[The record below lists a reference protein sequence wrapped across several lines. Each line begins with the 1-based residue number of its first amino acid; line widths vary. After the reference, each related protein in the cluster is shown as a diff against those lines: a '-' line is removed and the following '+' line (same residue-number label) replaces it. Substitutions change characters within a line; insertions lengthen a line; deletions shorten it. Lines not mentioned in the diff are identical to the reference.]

1 MTFTVAALL
10 LIASSPA
17 GAAGEPVPPFEDE
30 TWRIDITHSDEYWL
44 NVRYMVFPPGWSYS
58 GDGFSGAHVTS
69 HSGCGDSYAPM
80 LLNTA
85 YAAEGEHEVIVYFG
99 GLCTHDGDD
108 GEETKYD
115 RYPNGTQISVDA
127 TLEHFLPGEDTPVE
141 TIPRGGTVV
150 VSTDGSQ
157 PVWLWSIP
165 VTGAAPGAEAIETTS
180 SASTT
185 TGAEDEA
192 AGASEGEES
201 DIEAADA
208 AEGESSEADGG
219 GGPITLGVLLA
230 GVLLLLLLGLI
241 TLAQIT
247 RKPKGIPPP
256 GTDTSRPD
264 SPPTPVDP
272 GSEAPEA
279 AAEQHLTGAFLDMA
293 SGEIG
298 ALAPSSPPTGT
309 LGPGRTWVW
318 VSHPLDVDYYDGGAM
333 YGEPVEDKLQPG
345 RWYQAGPRDSYD
357 SCTVWSEDGEH
368 MLGDKVSDVRSA
380 PDQTTPPGT
389 RS

>member
-1 MTFTVAALL
+1 MLFTVAALL

-80 LLNTA
+80 LLNTT

-108 GEETKYD
+108 GEKTKYD

-127 TLEHFLPGEDTPVE
+127 TLEHFLPGEDTPIE
-141 TIPRGGTVV
+141 TIPRSGTVV
-150 VSTDGSQ
+150 VTTDGSQ

-165 VTGAAPGAEAIETTS
+165 VTSAAPGAEATDTTS
-180 SASTT
+180 SSSTT
-185 TGAEDEA
+185 TGEEET

-201 DIEAADA
+201 DIEAVDA

-219 GGPITLGVLLA
+219 GGPITIGVLLA
-230 GVLLLLLLGLI
+230 AVLLLVLLGVI

-256 GTDTSRPD
+256 GTDTAPPD
-264 SPPTPVDP
+264 RPPTPIDP
-272 GSEAPEA
+272 GAEAPET

-298 ALAPSSPPTGT
+298 ELAPTSPPTGT
-309 LGPGRTWVW
+309 LEPGRTWVW
-318 VSHPLDVDYYDGGAM
+318 VTHHTEVSYYQGHMAK
-333 YGEPVEDKLQPG
+333 GEVENTLQPG
-345 RWYQAGPRDSYD
+345 RWYQAGPRNWNN
-357 SCTVWSEDGEH
+357 SCTVWSEDGQH
-368 MLGDKVSDVRSA
+368 MLGDKVRDVRPA
-380 PDQTTPPGT
+380 PDQATPPGT